1 MRALKIVCGVAVV
14 ILSLHMVH
22 AIHHFHHMQ
31 NEMSAGLFW
40 GGIALA
46 VLMDALSLVGGI
58 VLLMGR

>member
-1 MRALKIVCGVAVV
+1 
-14 ILSLHMVH
+14 MVH